1 MELRTHDRP
10 DKHARRDA
18 GQPDPHA
25 ARTGTEPPRH
35 LSTMS
40 TTTTGTVYLV
50 GAGPGDP
57 ELMTVKARRLLDEA
71 DVVLHDSLVGDGVIE
86 SISDSTRVE
95 HVGKR
100 ADGERTPQA
109 DINDH
114 LVREARAGHDVVRL
128 KGGDP
133 TIFARG
139 GEEAEHLA
147 RHGVRFKVVPGV
159 TSAIA
164 APGVAGIPPTHRD
177 HASTLAVVTG
187 HEDPTKADS
196 ALDWG
201 ALSDLVAAGGTLV
214 ILMGVGRLPDNAATL
229 REEGVDPETP
239 VAMVERATLPNE
251 RTVTGTLDTIVDRV
265 HEAGIDPPA
274 VTVVGGV
281 VDVRET
287 VAHCLGETD
296 AATDGSVLSGV
307 EVVEVNRQ

>member
-1 MELRTHDRP
+1 MN
-10 DKHARRDA
+10 
-18 GQPDPHA
+18 
-25 ARTGTEPPRH
+25 
-35 LSTMS
+35 

-57 ELMTVKARRLLDEA
+57 ELLTVKARRLLDEA

-86 SISDSTRVE
+86 SLPDCTRVE

-109 DINDH
+109 EINDR
-114 LVREARAGHDVVRL
+114 LISEANAGRDVVRL

-139 GEEAEHLA
+139 GEEAQHLA
-147 RHGVRFKVVPGV
+147 RHDVPFEIVPGI

-187 HEDPTKADS
+187 HEDPTKEDS
-196 ALDWG
+196 ALDWP
-201 ALSDLVAAGGTLV
+201 ALSSLVAAGGTLV
-214 ILMGVGRLPDNAATL
+214 ILMGVGRLPDNVAAL
-229 REEGVDPETP
+229 REAGVDAETP
-239 VAMVERATLPNE
+239 VAMVERATLPEE
-251 RTVTGTLDTIVDRV
+251 RTVTGTLETIVDRATEV
-265 HEAGIDPPA
+265 GVEPPA
-274 VTVVGGV
+274 VTVVGQV
-281 VDVRET
+281 VGVRET

-296 AATDGSVLSGV
+296 ALADGHVAFGAGG
-307 EVVEVNRQ
+307 VVEVNRQ